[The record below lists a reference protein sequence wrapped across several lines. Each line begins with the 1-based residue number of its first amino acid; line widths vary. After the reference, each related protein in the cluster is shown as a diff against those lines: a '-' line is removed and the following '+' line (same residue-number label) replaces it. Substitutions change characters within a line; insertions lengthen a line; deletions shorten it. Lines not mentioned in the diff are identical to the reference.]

1 MPFACRFAASQ
12 VHSRAMST
20 PLTRQ
25 RAGSLFRDQPQADF
39 RGATLR
45 NFTYGD
51 LVQHVRMRRC
61 GLRVGLCGGC
71 ARSCLYAQCTTCCT
85 TWLVAFALN
94 LPASLVPPSS
104 RSPPAARSFA
114 CRRQAPSMPNC
125 PLALYTSFDRRTVRV
140 CVIIL
145 PHRLLHTECARRG
158 VRPQSESRMIALP
171 YSTQLGLS

>member
-1 MPFACRFAASQ
+1 
-12 VHSRAMST
+12 MST

-25 RAGSLFRDQPQADF
+25 RAGSLSRDQPQADF

-45 NFTYGD
+45 NFTFGD
-51 LVQHVRMRRC
+51 LVQHVRMRCC

-104 RSPPAARSFA
+104 RSTPAARSLRAAGKPLRRHGSINLAMTACSVAFA
-114 CRRQAPSMPNC
+114 YSFQASW
-125 PLALYTSFDRRTVRV
+125 
-140 CVIIL
+140 
-145 PHRLLHTECARRG
+145 HRLTGQRPNESECYYAG
-158 VRPQSESRMIALP
+158 VPFEKVN
-171 YSTQLGLS
+171 